1 MELYVPTN
9 ANKSKVKNLVIAAHK
24 DDGEMIGLKGIY
36 DSLNS
41 DGSCAMI
48 ILTDGGGCPKTGK
61 YADLTYD
68 EMVKLRTTEQKN
80 ASEIGRY
87 NSLYLLEHKSSDIK
101 RKSSSIVNELIYIL
115 RQFSGIDT
123 LYIHNP
129 FDNHP
134 THKAVAQIV
143 IKALRDLKKT
153 YDIKNVVQEGGVNYL
168 SPKQIIA
175 VEVWG
180 GLDWLPGKY
189 KYIIDTSNAEDLADQ
204 LMSQFVSQNY
214 VKKYDVASKSRRYAN
229 ATFYESH
236 NENIYDSFSY
246 GLDLTNF
253 VLNTNKEIKDLFN
266 EIVKAF
272 TKTIEK

>member
-9 ANKSKVKNLVIAAHK
+9 ANKSKVKNLIIAAHK

-36 DSLNS
+36 ESLES
-41 DGSCAMI
+41 EGSCAMI

-61 YADLTYD
+61 YAGLSYD
-68 EMVKLRTTEQKN
+68 EIVELRTTEQKN

-87 NSLYLLEHKSSDIK
+87 NSLYLLEHKSNDVK
-101 RKSSSIVNELIYIL
+101 RKSSSIVSELTFIL
-115 RQFSGIDT
+115 RQFSGVDT
-123 LYIHNP
+123 IYIHNP

-134 THKAVAQIV
+134 THKAASQIV
-143 IKALRDLKKT
+143 INALRDLKKT

-168 SPKQIIA
+168 PPKQIIA

-180 GLDWLPGKY
+180 GLDWIPGKY
-189 KYIIDTSNAEDLADQ
+189 KYIIDTSKAEDLADK

-214 VKKYDVASKSRRYAN
+214 VKKYDVASKARRYSN

-236 NENIYDSFSY
+236 NENVYESFSY
-246 GLDLTNF
+246 GLDLTHF

-266 EIVKAF
+266 EIVKLF
-272 TKTIEK
+272 SKTIEK

>member
-1 MELYVPTN
+1 MELYVPIN

-143 IKALRDLKKT
+143 VKALRDLRKT

-168 SPKQIIA
+168 PPKQIIA

>member
-101 RKSSSIVNELIYIL
+101 RKSSSIVSELIYIL

-168 SPKQIIA
+168 PPKQIIA

>member
-115 RQFSGIDT
+115 RQFSGIET

-168 SPKQIIA
+168 PPKQIIA

>member
-87 NSLYLLEHKSSDIK
+87 HSLYLLEHKSSDIK

-168 SPKQIIA
+168 PPKQIIA

>member
-168 SPKQIIA
+168 PPKQIIA

-204 LMSQFVSQNY
+204 LMSQFISQNY

>member
-115 RQFSGIDT
+115 RQFSGIDS

-168 SPKQIIA
+168 PPKQIIA

>member
-168 SPKQIIA
+168 PPKQIIA

>member
-1 MELYVPTN
+1 MELYVPIN

-168 SPKQIIA
+168 PPKQIIA

>member
-41 DGSCAMI
+41 EGSCAMI
-48 ILTDGGGCPKTGK
+48 IFTDGGGCPKTGK

-87 NSLYLLEHKSSDIK
+87 NLLYLLEHKSSDIK

-168 SPKQIIA
+168 PPKQIIA

-272 TKTIEK
+272 TKTIER

>member
-168 SPKQIIA
+168 PPKQIIA

-204 LMSQFVSQNY
+204 LMSQFLSQNY

>member
-168 SPKQIIA
+168 PPKQIIA

-189 KYIIDTSNAEDLADQ
+189 KYIIDTSDAEDLADQ